1 MIYNFLFC
9 FLAIVEFFEPSEARI
24 AFTRLAYTKFKSL
37 PLYLE
42 WAPDNSFASD
52 LKKVDTSSSGAKQNK
67 SSEVEKKEM
76 QNEIENKKDEKKNND
91 DDEDEDD
98 DEPEPDT
105 TLFVKNLNFSTT
117 DEDLKNVN

>member
-1 MIYNFLFC
+1 M
-9 FLAIVEFFEPSEARI
+9 EFFEPSEARI

-42 WAPDNSFASD
+42 WAPDNSFANSIQ
-52 LKKVDTSSSGAKQNK
+52 KTESST
-67 SSEVEKKEM
+67 VETKKEKID
-76 QNEIENKKDEKKNND
+76 NNNENKNKNETKEIKEETESKDQVKKED
-91 DDEDEDD
+91 DDHDGEDD

-117 DEDLKNVN
+117 DKELKTVN